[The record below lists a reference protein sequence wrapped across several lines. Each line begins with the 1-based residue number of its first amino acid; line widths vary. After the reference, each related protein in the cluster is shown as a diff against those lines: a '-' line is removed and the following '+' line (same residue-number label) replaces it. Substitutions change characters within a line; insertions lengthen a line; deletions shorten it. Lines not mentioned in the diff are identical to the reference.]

1 MELTILYQDDHVA
14 VVLKPAG
21 VVVNN
26 AETVNTPTIQE
37 WWVEHLKAENGGDMV
52 FAPNWQKLVPPDFTS
67 EFGTPEEIFKE
78 RGGIVHRLDKETSG
92 ALLLAKNPGS
102 LVNLL
107 VQFRQRKT
115 QKKYVCLVHGKFKI
129 TEDTVTLPISRSPAN
144 RTRYQVIAD
153 GRTAETAYKVV
164 NYFPQLN
171 VDELVLRAKQLRPE
185 LTHVKQKLENRYQG
199 FSLVECWPKT
209 GRTHQIR
216 VHFTHLRHPL
226 VADPTY
232 VGAKRLHL
240 DQLWCSR
247 LFLHA
252 LTLGWSD
259 PVTGEERS
267 VEAPLPPELQAAL
280 TFLKE
285 A

>member
-1 MELTILYQDDHVA
+1 MDISILYQDENVA
-14 VVLKPAG
+14 VIMKPAG

-37 WWVEHLKAENGGDMV
+37 WWVDHLKAEHGGNML
-52 FAPNWQKLVPPDFTS
+52 FAQNWEKLVPPDFTS
-67 EFGTPEEIFKE
+67 EFGTPQEIFTQ

-107 VQFRQRKT
+107 VQFRQRTT
-115 QKKYVCLVHGKFKI
+115 QKKYLCLVHGKFKI
-129 TEDTVTLPISRSPAN
+129 LEDTVSLPISRSPAN

-153 GRTAETAYKVV
+153 GRTAETSYKVLS
-164 NYFPQLN
+164 YFPGLN
-171 VDELVLRAKQLRPE
+171 AETLVLRAKQLRPE
-185 LTHVKQKLENRYQG
+185 LTHVKQKVENRYQG

-216 VHFTHLRHPL
+216 VHFTHLHHPL
-226 VADPTY
+226 VSDPTY
-232 VGAKRLHL
+232 VGAKRLNL

-259 PVTGEERS
+259 PVTGELRTI
-267 VEAPLPPELQAAL
+267 EAPLPPELEEAL

>member
-1 MELTILYQDDHVA
+1 MDIQVLYQDADVA
-14 VVLKPAG
+14 VILKPAG
-21 VVVNN
+21 VVVND
-26 AETVNTPTIQE
+26 AETVSTPTIQQ
-37 WWVEHLKAENGGDMV
+37 WWVERLKAEYGGALHFPDG
-52 FAPNWQKLVPPDFTS
+52 WQALVPADFST
-67 EFGTPEEIFKE
+67 EFGTPEEIFAE

-107 VQFRQRKT
+107 VQFRQRQT
-115 QKKYVCLVHGKFKI
+115 QKKYLCLVHGKFKI
-129 TEDTVTLPISRSPAN
+129 LEDTVSLPISRSPAN

-153 GRTAETAYKVV
+153 GRKAETAYKVI
-164 NYFPQLN
+164 NYFPKL
-171 VDELVLRAKQLRPE
+171 DIPRLMEIAAKTHPE
-185 LTHVKQKLENRYQG
+185 FTHIKQKVENRYQG

-240 DQLWCSR
+240 DSLWCSR

-252 LTLGWSD
+252 LTLGWQD
-259 PVTGEERS
+259 PRTGESRS
-267 VEAPLPPELQAAL
+267 IEAPLPPELEEAL
-280 TFLKE
+280 TFLQE
-285 A
+285 S